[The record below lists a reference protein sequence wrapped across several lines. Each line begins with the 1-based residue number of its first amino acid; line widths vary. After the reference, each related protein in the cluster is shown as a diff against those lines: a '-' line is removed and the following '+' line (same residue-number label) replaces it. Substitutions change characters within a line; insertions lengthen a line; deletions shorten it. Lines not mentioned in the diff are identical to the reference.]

1 MSLRMKVYVVAPD
14 GGRETIVEPYE
25 YEGDGVPM
33 GSLQL
38 PKCTCPRCAPRAQ
51 QPAERTAS

>member
-1 MSLRMKVYVVAPD
+1 MKVYVVAPD

>member
-1 MSLRMKVYVVAPD
+1 MTVYVVASD

-25 YEGDGVPM
+25 YEGDEVPM

-38 PKCTCPRCAPRAQ
+38 PNCTCPRCIARVQRLP
-51 QPAERTAS
+51 ERTAS